1 MAKFGINDIMDI
13 KSKSSGTDGAN
24 EYKEIWLNPYEV
36 KPSDSNF
43 YAQENIEE
51 LADSFLA
58 VGQQQ
63 PTVLGR
69 VDGQFWIV
77 SGHRRN
83 RANILNIERGHKE
96 YQQVR
101 YLYKDMTQSML
112 ELSLLMGNAYNRE
125 LTAWEKTQQAK
136 RLKEALMRAKKEDG
150 LEIPGKLRDIVAGL
164 MNESSSNIAKM
175 ESITH
180 NAVQEIQDQFKNGNI
195 GISAAYE
202 AAKLPPEEQ
211 KVVAKKT
218 AEGKT
223 VPVKEITRKRTVK
236 KEDGN
241 KINPE
246 ETTPEQTI
254 PEQTTPEQTIPKQEV
269 PEQEV
274 QKEKQPERFET
285 NTPQQPQKEEEKP
298 VEKLSHSEKV
308 FRHKKILCE
317 WEKQDTVIARAT
329 KRVADAIT
337 KMAECTSPQKNW
349 KDINWTIFLA
359 KAITHRADH
368 VSEEDLYLLHDIMT
382 RCQKKEGK

>member
-13 KSKSSGTDGAN
+13 KSKSSGIDGAN

-101 YLYKDMTQSML
+101 YLYKDMTKSML

-202 AAKLPPEEQ
+202 AAKLSPEEQ
-211 KVVAKKT
+211 KAVAKKT

-223 VPVKEITRKRTVK
+223 VPVKEITGKRTVK

-246 ETTPEQTI
+246 EKTPEQTI

-285 NTPQQPQKEEEKP
+285 NTPQQPQKEEKP

-308 FRHKKILCE
+308 FRHKKILRE

-329 KRVADAIT
+329 KRVADAIK

-359 KAITHRADH
+359 KAIIHRADH